1 MTITKD
7 MMIMD
12 IINQDE
18 DIADILMSAGMH
30 CIGCM
35 MAHGETLEQACEVH
49 GISADKLV
57 ELINQY
63 EAGKTAP
70 AAE

>member
-1 MTITKD
+1 MTEKIEWYKEVLTLEPNSKIFFPLARMLEREGD
-7 MMIMD
+7 
-12 IINQDE
+12 
-18 DIADILMSAGMH
+18 
-30 CIGCM
+30 
-35 MAHGETLEQACEVH
+35 LEQACEVH

>member
-1 MTITKD
+1 MDADPGENTVIETIRAKTGD
-7 MMIMD
+7 T
-12 IINQDE
+12 
-18 DIADILMSAGMH
+18 H